1 MSQMAFY
8 FDGTRC
14 TGCKTCE
21 MSCKDFNDLN
31 VGMTFRKVMEA
42 TLGETVRD
50 ADGIITTT
58 CVSYPV
64 SMSCNHCDSPVCMA
78 KCPQAAIS
86 KDPET
91 GFVSSDPE
99 KCIGCGTCA
108 LTCPYGA
115 PKVDEEAQKSVK
127 CHGCADRV
135 AAGMKPVCVEACP
148 ARALDFG
155 TAEDMAKLGERANIA
170 PLPDASETTPNL
182 FIKASADAQPVGTVE
197 VANPLEVA

>member
-21 MSCKDFNDLN
+21 MSCKDFNDLG
-31 VGMTFRKVMEA
+31 VGLTFRKVFEA
-42 TLGETVRD
+42 TLGETTRD
-50 ADGIITTT
+50 ADGAITTT

-64 SMSCNHCDSPVCMA
+64 SMSCNHCDSPVCMS

-86 KDPET
+86 KNPET
-91 GFVSSDPE
+91 GFVEVDRE

-115 PKVDEEAQKSVK
+115 PKVDEKAKKSVK

-155 TAEDMAKLGERANIA
+155 TAEEMAKLGERANIA
-170 PLPDASETTPNL
+170 PLPDASETTPNF
-182 FIKASADAQPVGTVE
+182 FIKASADAKPVGGAE
-197 VANPLEVA
+197 VVNPLEVA